1 MNETEIIEATI
12 ETTERTDEEWN
23 LVQNEVIKPSIDID
37 FSRLQSL
44 EFKNGQ
50 YLVTYRK

>member
-1 MNETEIIEATI
+1 MDETEIIEAAI
-12 ETTERTDEEWN
+12 ETTESADEEWK
-23 LVQNEVIKPSIDID
+23 LTESEVIKPSIDID

-44 EFKNGQ
+44 EFKNWQ